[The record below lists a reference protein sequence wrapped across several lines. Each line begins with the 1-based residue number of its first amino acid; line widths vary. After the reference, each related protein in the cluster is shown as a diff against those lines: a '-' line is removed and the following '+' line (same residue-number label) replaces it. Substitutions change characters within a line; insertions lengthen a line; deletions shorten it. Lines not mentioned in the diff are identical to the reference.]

1 MKFIALAL
9 IWSAYCFQHS
19 FLISN
24 GFIGVVKS
32 RYKKFFPFY
41 RLVYVIIS
49 FALLVPVLYYSHL
62 WRSEIIITWSPFL
75 NYIRYALIAISL
87 FIAGKS
93 LLIDYDP
100 LAFIG
105 FRQIMNYHS
114 HKESLQTGI
123 KKTGLLGIVRH
134 PLYFASIVLLWCNTF
149 RLSDI
154 VVNSVLTLYFII
166 GTLLEERK
174 LVLEFGDSYVQYK
187 KEVPMLIPFI
197 GLKKKFEKEV

>member
-1 MKFIALAL
+1 MKYIALAL

-19 FLISN
+19 YLISN
-24 GFIGVVKS
+24 GFIGVVRS

-41 RLVYVIIS
+41 RLVYVMIS
-49 FALLVPVLYYSHL
+49 FVLLVPVLYYSRI
-62 WRSEIIITWSPFL
+62 WRSEVIFTWSPFW
-75 NYIRYALIAISL
+75 NYVRLALIAISL
-87 FIAGKS
+87 FIALKS
-93 LLIDYDP
+93 LFIDYDI

-105 FRQIMNYHS
+105 IRQIMNSQGHS
-114 HKESLQTGI
+114 ESMQTGI

-149 RLSDI
+149 CISDI

-174 LVLEFGDSYVQYK
+174 LVLEFGDSYVQYQ
-187 KEVPMLIPFI
+187 KEVPMLIPF
-197 GLKKKFEKEV
+197 LKRKLKLKL